1 MSVSLWASRRT
12 FGTKTKAGEKAGPS
26 NLYKATPDEVLENLL
41 DRIKDVQV
49 FSIVT
54 ESENHEKSVTQML
67 EKPNVIES
75 LMNNLHETTNRLAT
89 DHDLMFTY
97 RDAQQ
102 AKSNPSLQQHGDS
115 FLLQLYTDGAGITNP
130 IGPKKNKH
138 KLSFYY
144 FLFEDLPDITR
155 SMLQSIGLVGLC
167 YTEYLSTKLNRT
179 KFFAPI
185 IEDLNALQTSGLS
198 VKTFDGTLHFAFSTL
213 SGDHLASNEI
223 VIFYDIIEQLKTLE
237 LYIGLR
243 EIISHVY
250 AMPFGQSWLEYFN
263 FLTTRFQC
271 LFVNMLPNKVIP
283 KVHFVTD
290 YGRLINLCGPPIR
303 YWCMR
308 FEAKHLYFK
317 QITLRSFNFKNPSL
331 TLAKRYQLRQCL
343 LLLSANYH
351 NFLDENYSTKIIEYT
366 QYLECKTLIHKHVKF
381 SKESVFIEKV
391 IEQEDV
397 PVFIRILFILKI
409 RGNWKLVIEHLRTI
423 WFNDK
428 LWSYQIQYTQILSI
442 IDPEQC
448 LSVLPHAHDIY
459 DVNEV
464 PFVNI
469 LSCVTSEEADGETV
483 LLLQENEI
491 LQIFPKL
498 KDRVKFKS
506 ERQLLFGNTYA
517 TDRQSQQ
524 LQQLHLVSTE
534 FEQPLHKNDNIP
546 ATGQILTIGFIDG
559 EDFLS
564 DNSVTVTTVE
574 TNENDQESDI
584 GINNQTNINIQPLS
598 SDFKILTIPRKVQ
611 QIIDNNDLIKL
622 AGHTNHRRML
632 LEAVYNDLITSY
644 GLLYPNQRDY
654 TVITQAILIALII
667 PITNEAAMVYVNKI
681 DDEEGVSMI
690 QLMKDELHSDLPA
703 IDTLKSVWKKTF
715 AIRRIFIRNHTIQE
729 VLLEYPAYTYP

>member
-1 MSVSLWASRRT
+1 
-12 FGTKTKAGEKAGPS
+12 
-26 NLYKATPDEVLENLL
+26 
-41 DRIKDVQV
+41 
-49 FSIVT
+49 
-54 ESENHEKSVTQML
+54 
-67 EKPNVIES
+67 
-75 LMNNLHETTNRLAT
+75 
-89 DHDLMFTY
+89 MFTY

-223 VIFYDIIEQLKTLE
+223 GGFQRNFNSSNFCRVCHISYRQSLIPLTDISFLPRTKTTHDKYVRKKQLSKGRIVGTASQKLLLFRLLPVIFYDIIEQLKTLE

-644 GLLYPNQRDY
+644 GLLYPNHRDY
-654 TVITQAILIALII
+654 TVIIQAILIALII

-690 QLMKDELHSDLPA
+690 QLMKDEVHSDLPA